1 MCVKQKGAN
10 TEVIFF
16 RIRSVLTPRGQ
27 WSLLRYGR
35 WAVSPNTFL
44 SCLAPECHFLQARGC
59 CFKLKTGSLCWNY
72 AFGKE
77 ADGKDT
83 KSWAGGPS
91 SLSGRVLTNRQM
103 KRFSTPLVIRETLI
117 KATARCYWGPIRM
130 AKTKTK
136 WIVSK
141 ADQDPEHTNLLYTAG
156 GMRHLQG
163 KWHGM
168 CNNAV
173 CGEKT

>member
-1 MCVKQKGAN
+1 M
-10 TEVIFF
+10 
-16 RIRSVLTPRGQ
+16 
-27 WSLLRYGR
+27 
-35 WAVSPNTFL
+35 
-44 SCLAPECHFLQARGC
+44 
-59 CFKLKTGSLCWNY
+59 
-72 AFGKE
+72 
-77 ADGKDT
+77 

-91 SLSGRVLTNRQM
+91 SLPGRVLTNRQM

-117 KATARCYWGPIRM
+117 KATARCYWGSIRM

-156 GMRHLQG
+156 GVRHLQG

-173 CGEKT
+173 CGEKTSVPDLNLKLGQKEEFISHDWYLNEMLLEKGDSASISHCHFSLGGFYKASQDQWLLQNRKR